1 MHTPPVRSI
10 PALIRRSII
19 QAIVV
24 AVIAGFL
31 LSFIYGF
38 VYHYQQQRLHI
49 QQLAELLAESASSI
63 NSANLVARQVGI
75 LLEND
80 ASIHSIVFYSTDH
93 PIDSLDQVVIEQ
105 ASNDWYN
112 AFFTNTVSFNR
123 AVTSTYMRG
132 ITVQDAN
139 SSQQPS
145 RNLTGNSI
153 KSNLIKDKRPD
164 ATTLIGYINIT
175 VDVNKLRLDWFLK
188 NIWLWLATVIFS
200 ISCVAFI
207 IRKLHWP
214 SKDIIELTKVCEMV
228 KNNPELKQL
237 PVINQYFDFQE
248 LNSIRLAFISL
259 FSRLKIAEEKVVAL
273 ATFEQQLHNKDL
285 SLDVQRDNFQS
296 MITHEL
302 KTSLNAISGGLQLLD
317 LQSLNEEQKDV
328 LAIIRKG
335 SQHLDNT
342 LEQIIQL
349 NKIEKG
355 QIGISL
361 SEFNPLQLLADLM
374 AEFEQVAQQKNIEL
388 ISRIQHVD
396 YTLEGDVNK
405 IKQIVATL
413 IENAI
418 KFTLAGQVVVESQ
431 LTHFNENIRWQIK
444 VIDTGIGIDAKYMQD
459 IFTPFFQVDPSHTRE
474 YEGAGVG
481 LPVVKQVIQLIG
493 GSMDV
498 GSELGVGSE
507 FTVTMPLRNIYR
519 NQRSYS
525 LAGLKII
532 YYHHEDI
539 GFIAEE
545 LQHLGALVSC
555 QQYSVSVIEALTT
568 THVDIIMIA
577 EDVLPQKAAQLAR
590 YIREQ
595 ESTNRVLLI
604 YWYPSHKTSTWNSFE
619 YGLKAVGVD
628 FCHSAPRDSKVLCN
642 LLKKWLAWS

>member
-1 MHTPPVRSI
+1 MRTPSVRSI
-10 PALIRRSII
+10 PALIRRSVI
-19 QAIVV
+19 QAIAV

-38 VYHYQQQRLHI
+38 VYHYQQQRLYIH
-49 QQLAELLAESASSI
+49 QLADLLAESASSV
-63 NSANLVARQVGI
+63 NGANLVARQVGI
-75 LLEND
+75 LLED
-80 ASIHSIVFYSTDH
+80 DSSIQSIVFYSTDH
-93 PIDSLDQVVIEQ
+93 PTVSLDQAAIEQ

-112 AFFTNTVSFNR
+112 AFFTNTISLNR
-123 AVTSTYMRG
+123 AVTSAYMRG

-139 SSQQPS
+139 SSQQQS
-145 RNLTGNSI
+145 RNLTGNALENS
-153 KSNLIKDKRPD
+153 LIKAKLPD
-164 ATTLIGYINIT
+164 TTTLIGYINIT
-175 VDVNKLRLDWFLK
+175 LDINKLRLDWFLK

-200 ISCVAFI
+200 ISCVVFI
-207 IRKLHWP
+207 IRKLQWP
-214 SKDIIELTKVCEMV
+214 SKDIAELTKVCDMV
-228 KNNPELKQL
+228 RNNPEIKQL
-237 PVINQYFDFQE
+237 PVIHQYFDFQE
-248 LNSIRLAFISL
+248 LNGIRLAFISL
-259 FSRLKIAEEKVVAL
+259 FNRLQIAEEKVIAL
-273 ATFEQQLHNKDL
+273 AAFEQQLHNKDL
-285 SLDVQRDNFQS
+285 SLDVQRYNFQS

-302 KTSLNAISGGLQLLD
+302 KTSLNAISGGLQLLNP
-317 LQSLNEEQKDV
+317 QSLNEEQKDI

-361 SEFNPLQLLADLM
+361 SEFNPLQLLADLI
-374 AEFEQVAQQKNIEL
+374 AEFESIAKQKNIEL
-388 ISRIQHVD
+388 ISRIQHID

-405 IKQIVATL
+405 IKQIIATL
-413 IENAI
+413 IENAL
-418 KFTLAGQVVVESQ
+418 KFTLAGQVIVESQ

-474 YEGAGVG
+474 YEGVGVG

-493 GSMDV
+493 GALEVD
-498 GSELGVGSE
+498 SELGVGSE
-507 FTVTMPLRNIYR
+507 FTAIMPLRNIYR
-519 NQRSYS
+519 NQQQHS
-525 LAGLKII
+525 LAGLKVI
-532 YYHHEDI
+532 YYHHEDT
-539 GFIAEE
+539 GFIVEE

-555 QQYSVSVIEALTT
+555 QQYSVSVIEELTT

-577 EDVLPQKAAQLAR
+577 EDILPEKAAQLAR

-595 ESTNRVLLI
+595 ENSSRVLLI
-604 YWYPSHKTSTWNSFE
+604 YWYPSHKPSTWNSFE

-628 FCHSAPRDSKVLCN
+628 FCHSAPRDSKILRN